1 MRSPATLLLAAAISL
16 TSAGAAP
23 AAEIIDRVLAAVG
36 GQIITLSDVRA
47 ALRLGLVPPDVSED
61 PVAAALQRLI
71 DRTLMQTEVERY
83 VPPEP
88 DPAAV
93 DAGVAAVRARFADAA
108 AFDAVLKET
117 AMSHDKLRRHVRDT
131 LRLQVYLQQRFG
143 SLADPSD
150 DEVMRYYRENSAEFT
165 VDGRVRPFEQVRET
179 ARATLTERSREA
191 FLREWVEGLRR
202 RSNVVVLYLPAAR

>member
-1 MRSPATLLLAAAISL
+1 MRPLTTLLLATAISPAF
-16 TSAGAAP
+16 AGPAQ

-47 ALRLGLVPPDVSED
+47 ALRLGLVPPEVSED
-61 PVAAALQRLI
+61 PVAAALERLI

-83 VPPEP
+83 VPPDP

-93 DAGVAAVRARFADAA
+93 DAGFAAIRARFADAA
-108 AFDAVLKET
+108 AFEAVLNET
-117 AMSHDKLRRHVRDT
+117 AVSQDELRRHVRDT

-143 SLADPSD
+143 TLADPSD
-150 DEVMRYYRENSAEFT
+150 EEVMRYYKENSAEFT
-165 VDGRVRPFEQVRET
+165 ADGRVRPFDEVREA
-179 ARATLTERSREA
+179 ARATLTERRREA

-202 RSNVVVLYLPAAR
+202 RSNVVVLYLPASR